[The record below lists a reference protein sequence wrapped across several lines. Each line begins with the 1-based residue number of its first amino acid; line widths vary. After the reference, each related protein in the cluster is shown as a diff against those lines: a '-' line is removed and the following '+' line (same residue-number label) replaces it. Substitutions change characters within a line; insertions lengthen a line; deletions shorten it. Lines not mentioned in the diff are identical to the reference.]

1 MEFPVI
7 QARKLVMSAGFTWID
22 HLATMNLEQ
31 EFVDDKTKTVVLITE
46 SDNEPAFYANA
57 TFKGINA
64 GVEIQ
69 IFYKENID
77 FNIQDAEINLQRLF
91 VSDDWQVSIS
101 REHVYDPD
109 TGQLTKTFYCN
120 KNFKILTN
128 DGKRDK

>member
-1 MEFPVI
+1 
-7 QARKLVMSAGFTWID
+7 MSAGFTWID

-31 EFVDDKTKTVVLITE
+31 EFVDDKAKTVVLITE

-64 GVEIQ
+64 GVEVQ

-109 TGQLTKTFYCN
+109 IGQLTKTFYCN
-120 KNFKILTN
+120 KNFKIISN
-128 DGKRDK
+128 NGKRDK